1 MTKNTLFVSL
11 FLLQSITGFSQ
22 TVNDVDGNTYNTV
35 TIGNQVWMAENL
47 KTTKF
52 NNQNPI
58 PLVTDNTLWSSQ
70 TQAAYC
76 YYQEDESLANE
87 YGNLY
92 NWHVVNDTRNVCPIG
107 YHVPAISEWEE
118 LINFLGGVAVAGG
131 KLKEIGFAH
140 WLTPNTGATNSNG
153 FNLLPSGWRAHNNGS
168 YENLTYMAYQ
178 WSSSS
183 VDALNSSVLLVGY
196 DSEAAYTSDSH
207 ILTGL
212 PIRCLKDETS
222 SLIENQGHLPLFIYP
237 NPANDIV
244 KIHCRKKT
252 FHTVN
257 LIDVCGKV
265 VDSSTIDNDECSFN
279 VSNIPSGTYIID
291 LVGQND
297 IQHVKIMIQH

>member
-1 MTKNTLFVSL
+1 MKKSTLFFSLCLLVSRTA
-11 FLLQSITGFSQ
+11 FCQ

-76 YYQEDESLANE
+76 YYQEDESVANE

-92 NWHVVNDTRNVCPIG
+92 NWHVVNDTRNVCPTG

-196 DSEAAYTSDSH
+196 DSEAAYTSNSH

-212 PIRCLKDETS
+212 PIRCVKDENS
-222 SLIENQGHLPLFIYP
+222 SHIDNLDHSFLFLFP
-237 NPANDIV
+237 NPANEVLNIRCM
-244 KIHCRKKT
+244 KNAY
-252 FHTVN
+252 HTVK
-257 LIDVCGKV
+257 LLDVNGKLLMRG
-265 VDSSTIDNDECSFN
+265 TIENDMFRFN
-279 VSNIPSGTYIID
+279 VSNIPSGSYVIE
-291 LVGQND
+291 L
-297 IQHVKIMIQH
+297 HSEAKIHREKMMIQH